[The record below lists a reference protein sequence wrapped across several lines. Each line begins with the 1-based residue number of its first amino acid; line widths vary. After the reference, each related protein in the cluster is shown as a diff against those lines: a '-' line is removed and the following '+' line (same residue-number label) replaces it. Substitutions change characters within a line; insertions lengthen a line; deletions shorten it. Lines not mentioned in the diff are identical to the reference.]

1 MIDIANELKVVYREV
16 RERREAGEAGSICVL
31 LRRRYPVPVGDV
43 WDALTIPA
51 RLERWFLPVSG
62 ELREGGTFAAEGNA
76 EGTVLQCERP
86 YLLRLTWGEASSV
99 VELRL
104 GSEDGDD
111 TVLELEHTVPLSVAG
126 SGAGALYTG
135 PGWDVSLLGLDQY
148 VRGVEVGDPGM
159 WESSEDVQ
167 KFSQHTVSAWAS
179 AIENSGTATT
189 EEIGAAR
196 QVSLARFA
204 PDVTA

>member
-16 RERREAGEAGSICVL
+16 RERQDAGEPGLVCVL

-43 WDALTIPA
+43 WNALTEPA

-62 ELREGGTFAAEGNA
+62 DLREGGTFAAEGNA
-76 EGTVLQCERP
+76 DGTVLQCEQP
-86 YLLRLTWGEASSV
+86 YLLRLTWGEAGV

-111 TVLELEHTVPLSVAG
+111 TVLELEHTVPLSISG
-126 SGAGALYTG
+126 SGAGALYVG
-135 PGWDVSLLGLDQY
+135 PGWDVTLLGLDQY
-148 VRGVEVGDPGM
+148 VRGVEVGDPGT

-179 AIENSGTATT
+179 AIENSGTATA

-196 QVSLARFA
+196 EVSLAQFA